1 MPVMLPRE
9 FDADMRR
16 DGSMT
21 GQPVQNQPS
30 MSAEECTACQDYVT
44 GNGFAS
50 ARDGSNLSSQRR
62 VKYRKTANRRRR
74 WPIRKA
80 RNQNARL
87 GGQDKSTAVGRG
99 AGGRF
104 AFIFGAA
111 LHLAWRRSSQKNQL
125 NQRYL
130 RRHLNRLD
138 ALAVKLRLSFA
149 GLVVAII
156 GMGLDGLGG
165 DKNSRKWGNCA
176 EKTIAR

>member
-1 MPVMLPRE
+1 MQTKKCGKYDILPVADNCQDHARMPVMLPRE

-30 MSAEECTACQDYVT
+30 MSAEECTACQDPVT

-50 ARDGSNLSSQRR
+50 ARDVSNLSSQRR

-87 GGQDKSTAVGRG
+87 GGQDKSSAV
-99 AGGRF
+99 
-104 AFIFGAA
+104 
-111 LHLAWRRSSQKNQL
+111 
-125 NQRYL
+125 L
-130 RRHLNRLD
+130 RRADGWFPWRFRAARHIEAT
-138 ALAVKLRLSFA
+138 ALPTKSRVFSYIRTPSLRCNT
-149 GLVVAII
+149 GKQV
-156 GMGLDGLGG
+156 
-165 DKNSRKWGNCA
+165 R
-176 EKTIAR
+176 E